1 MYWRFLCGIV
11 YLRLD
16 QEWLEEVTSL
26 FSIGIIERKVFN
38 MKSTYTFMKELVEK
52 ISNPR
57 KRYVIITTNGIKNIV
72 DEKYYNAIT
81 EELEDI
87 ECAVFLYCVFNLE
100 SFNIICDENDKNFIS
115 HKYAELK
122 YDI

>member
-1 MYWRFLCGIV
+1 
-11 YLRLD
+11 
-16 QEWLEEVTSL
+16 
-26 FSIGIIERKVFN
+26 

-87 ECAVFLYCVFNLE
+87 EYAVFLYCGFNLE
-100 SFNIICDENDKNFIS
+100 DFNIICDENDKNFIS
-115 HKYAELK
+115 HKYVELK

>member
-1 MYWRFLCGIV
+1 M
-11 YLRLD
+11 D
-16 QEWLEEVTSL
+16 TH
-26 FSIGIIERKVFN
+26 
-38 MKSTYTFMKELVEK
+38 TFIKELVEK

-57 KRYVIITTNGIKNIV
+57 KNYVITFQDGYRCIV

-87 ECAVFLYCVFNLE
+87 EEAVFLKLDFNSE
-100 SFNIICDENDKNFIS
+100 RFIVICDENDKDYITRI
-115 HKYAELK
+115 YVEMK